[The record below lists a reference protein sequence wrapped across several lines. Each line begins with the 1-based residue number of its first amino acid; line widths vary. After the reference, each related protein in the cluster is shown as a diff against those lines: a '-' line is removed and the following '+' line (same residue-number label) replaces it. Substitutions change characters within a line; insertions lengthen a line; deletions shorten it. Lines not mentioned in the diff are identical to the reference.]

1 MAKQISKLSRDWIK
15 RTRADFKSFLT
26 ETGFPDPKREE
37 GSRGPEFLYPEWL
50 IMFIAIL
57 SVKCKV
63 KNYQAIHRMTAE
75 YWEAITEGLRLK
87 IISERQLRERLK
99 KICHSPRKP
108 ATFIFQLF
116 PQMEKKTYCEC

>member
-26 ETGFPDPKREE
+26 ETGFPYPKREE